1 MQLNS
6 INVMDLIAFGGAH
19 LNNTSQ
25 VGLFKILSEGGVAAG
40 VRRIEAITGKAVY
53 DYLTNKEVVIN
64 DICAALKTKEDNLVQ
79 RAHTLVEENKSLAK
93 ELQDAK
99 TKLNLQSVDSLLDS
113 KVDVCGVNLL
123 CAKFEG
129 IDMNSLKETADS
141 LRDKV
146 GSGVVVLSNVVDNK
160 VNFVVTAT
168 NDVISKGIHSGNI
181 VREVAKI
188 ANGKGGGRPNMAQA
202 GATDVS
208 KVDEALSY
216 ASEVIKSQV
225 K

>member
-1 MQLNS
+1 ML
-6 INVMDLIAFGGAH
+6 D
-19 LNNTSQ
+19 
-25 VGLFKILSEGGVAAG
+25 
-40 VRRIEAITGKAVY
+40 
-53 DYLTNKEVVIN
+53 
-64 DICAALKTKEDNLVQ
+64 TKYN
-79 RAHTLVEENKSLAK
+79 HKLVEENKSLAK
-93 ELQDAK
+93 ELHETK
-99 TKLNLQSVDSLLDS
+99 TKLNLQSVDALLDA
-113 KVDVCGVNLL
+113 KVEVNGVNLL
-123 CAKFEG
+123 CAKFEN
-129 IDMNSLKETADS
+129 IDMNTLKETADT

-146 GSGVVVLSNVVDNK
+146 GSGVVVLSNVAEGK

-168 NDVISKGIHSGNI
+168 QDAIEKGIHSGNI

>member
-1 MQLNS
+1 M
-6 INVMDLIAFGGAH
+6 
-19 LNNTSQ
+19 
-25 VGLFKILSEGGVAAG
+25 
-40 VRRIEAITGKAVY
+40 
-53 DYLTNKEVVIN
+53 
-64 DICAALKTKEDNLVQ
+64 
-79 RAHTLVEENKSLAK
+79 
-93 ELQDAK
+93 
-99 TKLNLQSVDSLLDS
+99 
-113 KVDVCGVNLL
+113 
-123 CAKFEG
+123 
-129 IDMNSLKETADS
+129 
-141 LRDKV
+141 
-146 GSGVVVLSNVVDNK
+146 VLSNIVDNK

-168 NDVISKGIHSGNI
+168 NDVIEKGIHSGNI